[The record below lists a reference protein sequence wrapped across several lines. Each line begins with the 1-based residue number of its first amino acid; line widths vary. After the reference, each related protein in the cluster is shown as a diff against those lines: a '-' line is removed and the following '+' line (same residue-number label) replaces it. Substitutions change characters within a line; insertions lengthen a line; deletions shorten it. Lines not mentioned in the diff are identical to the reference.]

1 MQQRTGAGNK
11 GVALSYGVTVRT
23 PVQPG
28 RRARHMGTR
37 LESQVDGARWRGST
51 LAALQYLARKADDNT
66 GIVRDEGLQQ
76 IAEFLG
82 LSWKRTKVIMQALR
96 NGGVVET
103 IKRGGGRQKNTYRLH
118 LTTDDN
124 TDPGAD

>member
-1 MQQRTGAGNK
+1 MQQRTGTGNK
-11 GVALSYGVTVRT
+11 GVALKYGVTVRT

-28 RRARHMGTR
+28 RRARHMGKR
-37 LESQVDGARWRGST
+37 LEAQVDGTRWRGST
-51 LAALQYLARKADDNT
+51 LAALQYLARRADDT
-66 GIVRDEGLQQ
+66 TCIVRGEGLQD
-76 IAEFLG
+76 IADWLG

-118 LTTDDN
+118 LTSED
-124 TDPGAD
+124 DPGAS